1 MTVQVEIIRKFNS
14 ALSFLSRDFLISIDL
29 RALSV
34 SDSTPRL
41 FEAATFPDPRS
52 VTIEKIGIRRTHAT
66 IAWRESRLIKS
77 RCFTVSASRTGQ
89 SRSVER

>member
-1 MTVQVEIIRKFNS
+1 MQVEIIRKFNS

-52 VTIEKIGIRRTHAT
+52 VTIEKIGIRWRTHAT